1 MRKKYKII
9 IILIIFLNFIFINNA
24 KSFDDF
30 STGSTAGQSF
40 TGLGKG
46 DWNSDAVGLK
56 ISIIKPDGEPLETKI
71 IVNNT
76 QGRNNNAYLCSDL
89 NPKMK
94 QQKNMNNGDGKI
106 YWTKD
111 RLDFATS
118 SQTANKVYIDTSLP
132 RNWIVGGKSINLYD
146 ILSDND
152 YELLR
157 NLINK
162 YFESKNLNGSGY
174 YISVEPMTNISKFYG
189 TAFEFINSFFN
200 NSDFKKQQQGPLFG
214 GDDWV
219 QTGYDYRNGGL
230 FFTTLYL
237 DRSPENSLIGLKT
250 FDEINPD
257 FESVKN
263 SKKEVVRNNCLK
275 SGSCGRGIGLF
286 KYNEILHTPTT
297 YSLTIYKKDR
307 TTSSGISGVTFTLNG
322 QTCTTDI
329 NGKCTFNG
337 LASGTYTLTETPKSG
352 YSSSITCE
360 GCDYVTG
367 LTMNVDIIDSNKTI
381 TVYNEKSCSSELE
394 SYGTPTR
401 AQLINLY
408 RTYKY
413 KDLLN
418 FNNPSCTSNVS
429 QNTKKSSGCMYGKA
443 TLDNFNENNLSGFE
457 EEYIG
462 SNYTAFCGSSF
473 EFTNVLGI
481 TSPYNF
487 GTHLS
492 GRMYLNLSSGKIGE
506 GTVTEK
512 CYIYGTSGSF
522 QRSSSNY
529 KNYIGDVYI
538 DGVKLKETLSDI
550 EDPKTTSSSGY
561 SIRTWEYKA
570 TYEINPVYAKNG
582 SGQIEYNSCTNCKL
596 IGYGFV
602 SELYSGTGIKNK
614 TIPFNLYGKYEIT
627 DNTSCTYGI
636 KNEIV
641 KGNGLNVEFRSV
653 QPDNPFPGQSGT
665 MREAKRNW
673 NIKSL
678 DTNGDE
684 KIDEKDYQA
693 MSKMV
698 EEYNSRYDIN
708 RDGKI
713 DNTDLKVMEEYIR
726 TNKDTYGETLLKNSP
741 NSYGIIPATQEKVSP
756 KYVII
761 LTPETIKKVRSY
773 NSTRGYDDYTLRC
786 DSEGKNCKSTFLE
799 NTNIWNSTNLIIR

>member
-1 MRKKYKII
+1 MRKKYRII
-9 IILIIFLNFIFINNA
+9 IILIIFLNFIFINNIKA
-24 KSFDDF
+24 IDDYGGGTW
-30 STGSTAGQSF
+30 SPNYGS
-40 TGLGKG
+40 LGKG
-46 DWNSDAVGLK
+46 QWNTDAVGVK
-56 ISIIKPDGEPLETKI
+56 ISIISPEGTPLETKI
-71 IVNNT
+71 IVNNSKS
-76 QGRNNNAYLCSDL
+76 NINPAYLCSDL
-89 NPKMK
+89 RPKMY
-94 QQKNMNNGDGKI
+94 QSTNI
-106 YWTKD
+106 TWTKEKQKITVD
-111 RLDFATS
+111 SDLPKDWYEVVNGVKGTIDLHDYLIKDNYKLL
-118 SQTANKVYIDTSLP
+118 NKLIDT
-132 RNWIVGGKSINLYD
+132 
-146 ILSDND
+146 
-152 YELLR
+152 
-157 NLINK
+157 
-162 YFESKNLNGSGY
+162 YFSVKPYSGC
-174 YISVEPMTNISKFYG
+174 YISVESMTNIQGFYG
-189 TAFEFINSFFN
+189 TAFELGNAFLKLDE
-200 NSDFKKQQQGPLFG
+200 SDCKKNGNFCYRYKGSVFG
-214 GDDWV
+214 GDSYTDHKYGIFY
-219 QTGYDYRNGGL
+219 TS
-230 FFTTLYL
+230 LYL
-237 DRSPENSLIGLKT
+237 DKLLPEGSPDKLKNLNLYNNLYKDTDNNRSA
-250 FDEINPD
+250 
-257 FESVKN
+257 
-263 SKKEVVRNNCLK
+263 CLK
-275 SGSCGRGIGLF
+275 SNVCGRGIGIF
-286 KYNEILHTPTT
+286 KYEDINPNIPEEPIT

-337 LASGTYTLTETPKSG
+337 LASGIHTLTETPKSG

-799 NTNIWNSTNLIIR
+799 NTNIWNSTNLIIG